1 MILKLTLFDIFNEQV
16 VNPVSVNF
24 DNVTYFC
31 RDYVTGKGTV
41 IFFPDGS
48 RIIARQEIE
57 EINKMLGL

>member
-1 MILKLTLFDIFNEQV
+1 MILKLTLFDIFNEELV
-16 VNPVSVNF
+16 SPVSVNF

-31 RDYVTGKGTV
+31 RDYITGKGTN
-41 IFFPDGS
+41 IYFKDGT